1 MLKKLFGTMLSF
13 SIGVGFTPLA
23 QAPMSAA
30 EAAAT
35 AVTAVQTQTVGSAQE
50 HGTSAARDLFVTVGK
65 SLVVDSPI
73 NIQRVS
79 VANGDL
85 AEALAVNPREVLV
98 NGKSAGETSMIIW
111 QQGGNR
117 LFFDLTIR
125 PSTSKVSAIQ
135 QQIDREMPGQDIKV
149 SFENDTAFVHG
160 TAKDLTSVDR
170 AVAIATTLGKTV
182 NLLHVNV
189 PPTESQILLKVR
201 FADVDR
207 AAVQDLGLNFLSTG
221 ATNTIGRV
229 TTGQFSP
236 PTITGNPGSPPTI
249 TYTDLLNIF
258 FFRPD
263 LNLGAT
269 IKALESRNLLQI
281 LAEPNVLAINGKSA
295 SFLAG
300 GEFPYPTLQG
310 GGGGLG
316 AVTIQFREFGV
327 RINFTPVVTPRGTIR
342 LQVTPEVSSLDFA
355 NGLVFQGFTIPALS
369 TRRVQ
374 TEIELEEGQSFVI
387 GGLLD
392 RRVTEQLSKI
402 PGLGDVPL
410 LGKLFTSRNLNK
422 TNTELLV
429 MVTPQLVRPIPKGQ
443 SAPEIKMPRKAL
455 EAEYTTSPQNP
466 GMDVTGPVPVKP
478 PADTIPVEQLLQNQK
493 ALPGATQQQG
503 APQIQFVPML
513 TPPGQPPQPTSPPT
527 PGAPPPSAAAPA
539 RSGGGGGAG
548 ASQ

>member
-1 MLKKLFGTMLSF
+1 MLRKLLGTMLSC

-35 AVTAVQTQTVGSAQE
+35 AVTAVQTQTAGSAQE

-73 NIQRVS
+73 NIQRIS

-189 PPTESQILLKVR
+189 PPTEAQIILKVR

-249 TYTDLLNIF
+249 TYSDLLNIF

-281 LAEPNVLAINGKSA
+281 LAEPNVLAING
-295 SFLAG
+295 
-300 GEFPYPTLQG
+300 
-310 GGGGLG
+310 
-316 AVTIQFREFGV
+316 
-327 RINFTPVVTPRGTIR
+327 
-342 LQVTPEVSSLDFA
+342 
-355 NGLVFQGFTIPALS
+355 
-369 TRRVQ
+369 
-374 TEIELEEGQSFVI
+374 
-387 GGLLD
+387 
-392 RRVTEQLSKI
+392 
-402 PGLGDVPL
+402 
-410 LGKLFTSRNLNK
+410 
-422 TNTELLV
+422 
-429 MVTPQLVRPIPKGQ
+429 
-443 SAPEIKMPRKAL
+443 
-455 EAEYTTSPQNP
+455 
-466 GMDVTGPVPVKP
+466 
-478 PADTIPVEQLLQNQK
+478 
-493 ALPGATQQQG
+493 
-503 APQIQFVPML
+503 
-513 TPPGQPPQPTSPPT
+513 
-527 PGAPPPSAAAPA
+527 
-539 RSGGGGGAG
+539 
-548 ASQ
+548 

>member
-1 MLKKLFGTMLSF
+1 MLRKLLGTMLSC

-35 AVTAVQTQTVGSAQE
+35 AVTAVQTETATSAQE

-73 NIQRVS
+73 NIQRIS
-79 VANGDL
+79 VANGDF

-117 LFFDLTIR
+117 LFFDLTVR
-125 PSTSKVSAIQ
+125 PSNTKVSAIQ

-149 SFENDTAFVHG
+149 SFENETAFLHG

-189 PPTESQILLKVR
+189 PPTESQVLLKVR

-207 AAVQDLGLNFLSTG
+207 AALQDLGLNLLSTG

-229 TTGQFSP
+229 TTGQFTP
-236 PTITGNPGSPPTI
+236 PLITGNPGAPPTI

-258 FFRPD
+258 LFRPD

-281 LAEPNVLAINGKSA
+281 LAEPNVLAINGKNA

-327 RINFTPVVTPRGTIR
+327 RINFTPVITPRGTIR

-410 LGKLFTSRNLNK
+410 LGKLFTSRSLNK

-443 SAPEIKMPRKAL
+443 SVPEIKMPRKPL
-455 EAEYTTSPQNP
+455 DAEYTTAPQNP

-478 PADTIPVEQLLQNQK
+478 PVDTIPVEQLIQNQK
-493 ALPGATQQQG
+493 ALPGASQQQG

-548 ASQ
+548 ASR